1 MKDEKFAVTG
11 MSCAACQTAVE
22 RGVKKVEGVSDVKV
36 SLLTNTMRVQ
46 YDPEKTAQADIL
58 RAVEN
63 AGYGASAYGERAKA
77 EKPQEESASGGIKA
91 RLIASVCLLLPL
103 MYLSM
108 GHMMGLPMPRF
119 LAGEG
124 NEVAFALTQFLLSAV
139 IVLINKRF
147 FVSGF
152 KALMHRA
159 PNMDSLVAL
168 GSFASMVYGIWK
180 LYEIAYY
187 SGHGLYDLAAAAK
200 HDLYFESAAM
210 ILTLITLGKLLE
222 SRSKDRTADALRAL
236 AHLKPDTAQVVR
248 EGEEITIPIAELKV
262 GDICV
267 VRPGGAIPADG
278 TVQEGSAAIDQSAL
292 TGESMPFD
300 VTAGSAVREGTT
312 NLSGILK
319 IAVERVGE
327 DTTLSEIIRLV
338 EEAGTSKAPIARLAD
353 RIAGVFVPI
362 VMAIALI
369 ATIVWLIL
377 GESVGFAL
385 NAGISVLVISC
396 PCALGLATPV
406 AIMAGT
412 GRAAQMGVLF
422 KNAEALE
429 KAHKIDCVVMDKT
442 GTLTKGEIRVTD
454 FVAEDEKTALAV
466 ALSLENASEHPLSK
480 ALVAFAEEKGA
491 AAETVSDFREISGR
505 GVSGTVGGKRALCGN
520 RALLE
525 GIDLAQYG
533 TAAERYASEGKT
545 TVFVATEGQTIG
557 VFAAADTLRDD
568 SKDAIRSLKDMGIR
582 TVLLTG
588 DNALSAK
595 RAGDLLGVDDV
606 IAETLPADKERVIR
620 SYQEKGMTVAMV
632 GDGIND
638 APALKRADVGLAVAS
653 GTDIAVDS
661 ADAVLMSGGVSRVA
675 ASIRLSRAVMKNIR
689 ENLFWAFFYNVLGI
703 PVAAC
708 VFYPLIG
715 LKLNPMLGSV
725 AMSLSSLCVVANAL
739 RLTRFER
746 AKDDHQITEPKKE
759 MKETMTKEIQI
770 EGMMCMH
777 CVARVK
783 GALEGIQG
791 VQADISLEDKKAT
804 VTASPDVSNDML
816 QKAVEGAG
824 YTVVKID

>member
-46 YDPEKTAQADIL
+46 YDPEKAAQADIL

-63 AGYGASAYGERAKA
+63 AGYGANPYGERAKA

-108 GHMMGLPMPRF
+108 GHMMGLPMPKF
-119 LAGEG
+119 LASQG
-124 NEVAFALTQFLLSAV
+124 NEVTFALTQFLLSAV

-147 FVSGF
+147 YVSGF

-168 GSFASMVYGIWK
+168 GSFASMVYGIWE

-210 ILTLITLGKLLE
+210 ILTLITVGKLLE

-236 AHLKPDTAQVVR
+236 VHLKPDTAQVVR
-248 EGEEITIPIAELKV
+248 DGEEISIPIAELKV

-292 TGESMPFD
+292 TGESMPFEAT
-300 VTAGSAVREGTT
+300 VGSTVREGTT

-369 ATIVWLIL
+369 ATVAWLIL
-377 GESVGFAL
+377 GENVGFAL

-491 AAETVSDFREISGR
+491 ASETVSDFREISGH
-505 GVSGTVGGKRALCGN
+505 GVSGTVGGRRALCGN

-533 TAAERYASEGKT
+533 AAAERYASEGKT

-675 ASIRLSRAVMKNIR
+675 ACIRLSRAVMKNIR

-746 AKDDHQITEPKKE
+746 AKGDHQITEVKKE
-759 MKETMTKEIQI
+759 MKETMTKGIQI

-804 VTASPDVSNDML
+804 VTASPDVTNDML